1 LDKNSFRKKCL
12 KKLKV
17 VSQQSRYYKDYL
29 VSRKIEELIDNL
41 DVKNILVYLPLG
53 IEVDLQKLMKKY
65 RRKKF
70 NIFVPFIEQESFK
83 MVKYRLPLKKE
94 GSFKILQSPNS
105 NLIVEQIDM
114 IIVPVVGVDGNY
126 KRVGFGKGMY
136 DRFYEKLRKKP
147 IVVFVQR
154 DSCYTREDITD
165 WHDISADFYITP

>member
-1 LDKNSFRKKCL
+1 LDKIFFRDICR
-12 KKLKV
+12 KKLKI
-17 VSQQSRYYKDYL
+17 VSQKSRYYKDYL
-29 VSRKIEELIDNL
+29 VSNKIEDLIEKL
-41 DVKNILVYLPLG
+41 GVKRILVYIPLD

-70 NIFVPFIEQESFK
+70 EIFVPFIEQESFK

-154 DSCYTREDITD
+154 DMCYTKKSITN

>member
-1 LDKNSFRKKCL
+1 MDKSGFRAICR
-12 KKLKV
+12 KKLKI
-17 VSQQSRYYKDYL
+17 VSQSSRYYKDYL
-29 VSRKIEELIDNL
+29 VSRDVEELIYKL
-41 DVKNILVYLPLG
+41 DVKKILFYLPLD
-53 IEVDLQKLMKKY
+53 IEVDLQKLMKNL

-70 NIFVPFIEQESFK
+70 EIFVPFIEQESFK
-83 MVKYRLPLKKE
+83 MVKYRLPLKEE

-114 IIVPVVGVDGNY
+114 IIVPVVGVDRDY

-154 DSCYTREDITD
+154 TRCYTKNNITS
-165 WHDISADFYITP
+165 WHDISANFYITP